1 MPSDLH
7 VEALRRYD
15 KDLPAPICPGFP
27 TCRFL
32 SSDDPRPAT
41 DSPPHRHSFF
51 AAAPDLLLNEQPAM
65 GPCVALEP
73 PSSFRSRLRETSP
86 DTALACPYRPR
97 SELAPCRLPLSARR
111 VFPPYPAEA
120 ARVNCTNTA
129 LFAWARLPFVHAR
142 HGNFSE
148 TIGGHQAGG
157 QASGSSSFVRGSARR
172 SGELQ
177 FCLFAGGCARPCPR
191 RSLHLCSCC
200 SHAATPVREE

>member
-1 MPSDLH
+1 M
-7 VEALRRYD
+7 EALPRYD
-15 KDLPAPICPGFP
+15 KDLPAPIFPGFP

-41 DSPPHRHSFF
+41 DSPPPRHSFF
-51 AAAPDLLLNEQPAM
+51 VAAPGLLLNEQPAI
-65 GPCVALEP
+65 PCGALEH
-73 PSSFRSRLRETSP
+73 PSSFRTRRRDRAP

-97 SELAPCRLPLSARR
+97 SELAPCRSPLSARR

-129 LFAWARLPFVHAR
+129 LFAWARSPFAHAR

-191 RSLHLCSCC
+191 RSLYLCSCC
-200 SHAATPVREE
+200 SHAAAPVREE